1 MGAQPSSALG
11 GGNQSLYAALTQ
23 QQQMQRPVPSNEFS
37 VSYNFDPVLSKLAAL
52 GEQSIANA
60 RSEAAALKKQTLIGS
75 GSDKMA
81 RELGADENTIN
92 AAKQNSFGGA
102 QLLQR
107 DFGDR
112 SRQLD
117 EALNS
122 QNLFFSGERV
132 RQMGDMEF
140 GRAKA
145 ETDFGSRL
153 REILSNIDQQLL
165 AAEEQEKMRQIEA
178 EIAAAQNASYVGGL
192 GGPPGGGAA
201 PTPVPPIAP
210 PPAFPEGSFHSL
222 TPGPSPWEL
231 APGQQYVPELGIIP
245 VANPYDEALAAALR
259 GVYPNPVAI

>member
-1 MGAQPSSALG
+1 
-11 GGNQSLYAALTQ
+11 
-23 QQQMQRPVPSNEFS
+23 
-37 VSYNFDPVLSKLAAL
+37 VLSKLAAL

-122 QNLFFSGERV
+122 QNLFYSGERV
-132 RQMGDMEF
+132 RQMGDLEF

-145 ETDFGSRL
+145 ETDFGARL

-178 EIAAAQNASYVGGL
+178 DIAAAQNAQYVGAL
-192 GGPPGGGAA
+192 GGPPGAT
-201 PTPVPPIAP
+201 PTTTP
-210 PPAFPEGSFHSL
+210 PPGATPPPPTAFPEGSFYGL
-222 TPGPSPWEL
+222 TPGPAFPTSSL
-231 APGQQYVPELGIIP
+231 AGQQYIPELGFRP
-245 VANPYDEALAAALR
+245 VVDPYEEALAAALR